1 MKANEG
7 LEKFWRN
14 WASIPQ
20 IKGKDIQKVI
30 QRKSVFREG
39 LIKTKDNLRVE
50 LYMF

>member
-30 QRKSVFREG
+30 QRLHFE
-39 LIKTKDNLRVE
+39 NLYSERG
-50 LYMF
+50 